1 MQLEPAND
9 NIGTTEKEGILTNK
23 LKSVTMRVLITTLL
37 FAALSVNLFATQ
49 DKKTLK
55 IQLQAQSGNI
65 DQTTIYF
72 DQSILPGYNFQEDAQ
87 KIFSGVAGKPELF
100 SVTSDNIQCS
110 NNGFGTLSNTE
121 TVAIGYDVD
130 ASGLFTITASQIDN
144 FDPTSIIRLEDT
156 QTGTFTDLRLGS
168 VQVTLN
174 DNDPLTGRFFIHVT
188 RPAVFT
194 SQNSG
199 CLNNDGVVT
208 ADLDNSANWTL
219 VNLYDAFNN
228 PVGSYTSI
236 SGQFNFN
243 ALPEGDYHL
252 VMAFGSYTT
261 TKDFHVNGNYVVA
274 DIDASAFS
282 VETME
287 EINFYSLATN
297 SNQYEWDFGDG
308 TLIIGVANPSLS
320 YLTPGVYTVNMK
332 ASNQAGCSDNASV
345 TVTVADRASAIK
357 DEVKEAAT
365 VTAYGKT
372 VKVNIAEAVST
383 GAQIEIFNLLGQPV
397 HHSVVTQQLSTVA
410 LDNQPNGY
418 YLVAVKNGEAQS
430 TKRIYAGN

>member
-1 MQLEPAND
+1 
-9 NIGTTEKEGILTNK
+9 
-23 LKSVTMRVLITTLL
+23 MRVLITTLL
-37 FAALSVNLFATQ
+37 FAVLSANLFATQ

-55 IQLQAQSGNI
+55 IQLQATSGNI

-72 DQSILPGYNFQEDAQ
+72 DQAIQPAYNFQEDAQ

-100 SVTSDNIQCS
+100 SVTADNIQCS

-121 TVAIGYDVD
+121 IVALGYDVD
-130 ASGLFTITASQIDN
+130 ASGTFTITAAQIDN

-156 QTGTFTDLRLGS
+156 QSGTFTDLRLGGAS
-168 VQVTLN
+168 VTLN
-174 DNDPLTGRFFIHVT
+174 DNDATTGRFFIHVT
-188 RPAVFT
+188 RPAIFS

-199 CLNNDGVVT
+199 CLNNDGIVN

-228 PVGSYTSI
+228 PVGSYTNV

-261 TKDFHVNGNYVVA
+261 TKDFHVSGNYVVA

-287 EINFYSLATN
+287 EISFYSLATN
-297 SNQYEWDFGDG
+297 SNQFEWDFGDG
-308 TLIIGVANPSLS
+308 TLIVGVANPSLS
-320 YLTPGVYTVNMK
+320 YLTPGVYTVSMR

-345 TVTVADRASAIK
+345 TVTVADRASSIK
-357 DEVKEAAT
+357 DEVNEAAT
-365 VTAYGKT
+365 VTAYGKS
-372 VKVNIAEAVST
+372 VKVKMTEESYS
-383 GAQIEIFNLLGQPV
+383 GAQVEIFNLLGQPV
-397 HHSVVTQQLSTVA
+397 HQSVNNQQQFEIS